1 MTIMG
6 IQEIGTRFLYEMHGF
21 EVRDR
26 VELCVSRGVVDIYVS
41 GAKIQK
47 WDENGGVE
55 SMQRIGLLCR
65 RGNGE
70 RLVAAIVLM
79 DIGFDYT

>member
-55 SMQRIGLLCR
+55 SIAEDRATLSAWKRGAISGGYRIDGYR
-65 RGNGE
+65 
-70 RLVAAIVLM
+70 I
-79 DIGFDYT
+79 